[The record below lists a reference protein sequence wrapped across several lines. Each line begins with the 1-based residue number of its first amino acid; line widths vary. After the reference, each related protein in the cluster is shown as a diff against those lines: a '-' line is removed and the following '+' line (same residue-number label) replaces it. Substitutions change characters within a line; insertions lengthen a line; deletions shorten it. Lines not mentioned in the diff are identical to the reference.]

1 METKVAKTTFLQRN
15 PIVKDGISIV
25 GFIVAVL
32 IGTFILN
39 NYVFRSYNVVGGS
52 MEGTL
57 SPGDRIIV
65 NRLPVTWAHLRNQ
78 HYLPPRGQII
88 VAENPRFLGHGPD
101 QFIIKRVVA
110 FEGERVVV
118 QDGIL
123 TVYNDEF
130 PEGFRP
136 DEDFGGEPKTYTSGE
151 IDVIVPRG
159 EVFVVGDNREG
170 SSSHDSR
177 NGLGTIPLFDIVG
190 PAGVRIYPFNR
201 MRTF

>member
-1 METKVAKTTFLQRN
+1 M
-15 PIVKDGISIV
+15 KDGISIV
-25 GFIVAVL
+25 GFIVAVM

-39 NYVFRSYNVVGGS
+39 SYVFRSYNVVGGS
-52 MEGTL
+52 METTL
-57 SPGDRIIV
+57 SPGDRVIV

-78 HYLPPRGQII
+78 HYLPPRGRIV
-88 VAENPRFLGHGPD
+88 VAENPRFLGYGPD
-101 QFIIKRVVA
+101 RFIIKRVVA

-118 QDGIL
+118 RDGTL

-130 PEGFRP
+130 PDGFQP
-136 DEDFGGEPKTYTSGE
+136 DDDFGGEPKVHTSGE

-177 NGLGTIPLFDIVG
+177 NGLGTIPLFSIVG